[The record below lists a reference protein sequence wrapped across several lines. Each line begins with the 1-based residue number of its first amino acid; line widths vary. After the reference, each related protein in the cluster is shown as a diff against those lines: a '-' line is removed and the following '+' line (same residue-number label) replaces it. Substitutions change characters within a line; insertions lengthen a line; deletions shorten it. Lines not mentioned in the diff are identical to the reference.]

1 MEPCANMTGGR
12 GVDIDNRQPQESRKG
27 IFRISA
33 ERRGADFL
41 KPGVVLSSLA
51 FLALVLPGCALL
63 GGGTPKLDTYEL
75 SAPTPDGVAHR
86 SHTQVLIAEPSALK
100 ALDGQNIVIAPAP
113 GVIQYLKGAQ
123 WADRLPKVVQVRLA
137 DTFQKAGRF
146 GGVGKP
152 GEGLAIDYQ
161 VIVDIRSFEVN
172 VEAGNAA
179 DIELFVRVLNDRN
192 GQVKASRT
200 FEASAPVGGGK
211 GNDAYVAALDA
222 AFGEAAVDIVKWSAS
237 VM

>member
-1 MEPCANMTGGR
+1 M
-12 GVDIDNRQPQESRKG
+12 
-27 IFRISA
+27 
-33 ERRGADFL
+33 
-41 KPGVVLSSLA
+41 KPRAAFCSLA
-51 FLALVLPGCALL
+51 VLALLLPGGALL

-75 SAPTPDGVAHR
+75 SAPTPAGGARRAHVP
-86 SHTQVLIAEPSALK
+86 VLIAEPSAVK
-100 ALDGQNIVIAPAP
+100 ALDGQSIVIQPAP

-123 WADRLPKVVQVRLA
+123 WADRLPKVVQARLA
-137 DTFQKAGRF
+137 DTFQKSGRF

-161 VIVDIRSFEVN
+161 VIVDIRAFEVS

-200 FEASAPVGGGK
+200 FEASAPVGGGR
-211 GNDAYVAALDA
+211 GNDAYIAALDA
-222 AFGEAAVDIVKWSAS
+222 AFGKAAVDIVKWSAS
-237 VM
+237 VI